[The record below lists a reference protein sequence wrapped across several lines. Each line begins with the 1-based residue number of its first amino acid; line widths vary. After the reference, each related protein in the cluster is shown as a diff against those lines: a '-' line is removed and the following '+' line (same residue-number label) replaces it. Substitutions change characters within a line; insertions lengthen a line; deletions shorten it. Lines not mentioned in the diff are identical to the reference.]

1 MAVSEYDCCDMSG
14 PILAAMLLASAGA
27 AGTIPAVPSVRP
39 PAPQR
44 MAQVT
49 IREQVI
55 IRVQTQSPSNSRNAQ
70 RESRSRL
77 LPSAPIRWREK
88 KAPRC
93 VALNTLAGASVTQAD
108 AVDLVLRGGERLRA
122 KLDTTCRGLD
132 YYSGFYLKPTGDGK
146 MCADRDTIH
155 DRSGSQCEI
164 TSFRKLVPEP

>member
-1 MAVSEYDCCDMSG
+1 MSAS
-14 PILAAMLLASAGA
+14 ILAAMLMASASV
-27 AGTIPAVPSVRP
+27 AGPVPVAPSARP
-39 PAPQR
+39 PSPQR

-55 IRVQTQSPSNSRNAQ
+55 IRVQTQSPSAALTAP

-122 KLDTTCRGLD
+122 KLDTTCRALD

-146 MCADRDTIH
+146 MCAERDTIH

-164 TSFRKLVPEP
+164 TSFRRLVPEP